1 MGGLFILGTAAFC
14 CLHSPPSSGVVVS
27 SSNSSFT
34 VQRTLKLH
42 NTVPQVSRILQNLQ
56 RTAASITSKH
66 SISKMTQDPQKA
78 AEMRIHKKPCFRGM
92 RRLHPAFRCRDWAFP
107 EEIHPTG
114 LQQHGNNNT
123 PIFQF
128 QQQHWKTLSLPK
140 LIHVSMWGG
149 GKVILTHLVPASCF
163 SQLLWISKFKCYN
176 WSWVKN
182 RISVM
187 WETDILACFYTE
199 SEQKKNLKSLMKG
212 QSKKIQFWTH
222 PYWYI

>member
-1 MGGLFILGTAAFC
+1 MLWAA
-14 CLHSPPSSGVVVS
+14 L
-27 SSNSSFT
+27 
-34 VQRTLKLH
+34 
-42 NTVPQVSRILQNLQ
+42 
-56 RTAASITSKH
+56 TAASLYRGPWN
-66 SISKMTQDPQKA
+66 SIIQSPKSAGYSRTCREQQLPLLLNTQSVKWPKTLKKQQKW
-78 AEMRIHKKPCFRGM
+78 ESTKKPASGGWGDCIQHSGVGTDLSRKKY
-92 RRLHPAFRCRDWAFP
+92 
-107 EEIHPTG
+107 IPTG

-149 GKVILTHLVPASCF
+149 EKVILTHLVPASCF

-182 RISVM
+182 RISVI

-199 SEQKKNLKSLMKG
+199 SEQKKKNLKFLMKG